1 MKRTKRLQ
9 TVCGQL
15 SPCDTLADVGCDH
28 GYCTLYALE
37 RGLCRRAVISDISRS
52 SLHKAEELLSSYIA
66 EGRVESSLHKAEELL
81 SSYIAEGRV
90 ESVCCAGLSQVSR
103 NCDQVL
109 IAGMGGEE
117 IVKIL
122 EGSFLP
128 QALVLQPM
136 KNTEKV
142 RAFLLEKGYCLV
154 RDFLFYDGPKHYDL
168 LRAERGAPPRAYG
181 SLELEFGYDNI
192 HAPLPDFDRFLRGE
206 IENARGRLEKAAAGR
221 AALQERLRRLE
232 EALHAAFGT
241 L

>member
-66 EGRVESSLHKAEELL
+66 EGRVES
-81 SSYIAEGRV
+81 
-90 ESVCCAGLSQVSR
+90 VCCAGLSQVPC
-103 NCDQVL
+103 NCGQVL

-122 EGSFLP
+122 EGGFLP
-128 QALVLQPM
+128 ANLVLQPM

-192 HAPLPDFDRFLRGE
+192 HAPSPDFDRFLRGE
-206 IENARGRLEKAAAGR
+206 IENARGRLAKADASR

-241 L
+241 V

>member
-52 SLHKAEELLSSYIA
+52 SLHKAEELLSA
-66 EGRVESSLHKAEELL
+66 
-81 SSYIAEGRV
+81 YIAEGRV
-90 ESVCCAGLSQVSR
+90 ESVCCAGLSQVPR

-206 IENARGRLEKAAAGR
+206 IENARGRLEKADASR

>member
-66 EGRVESSLHKAEELL
+66 EGRVES
-81 SSYIAEGRV
+81 
-90 ESVCCAGLSQVSR
+90 VCCAGLSQVPC
-103 NCDQVL
+103 NCGQVL

-122 EGSFLP
+122 EGGFLP

-136 KNTEKV
+136 KNAEKV
-142 RAFLLEKGYCLV
+142 RAFLLGKGYSLV

-168 LRAERGAPPRAYG
+168 LRAERGAPPRVYG

-192 HAPLPDFDRFLRGE
+192 HAPSPDFDRFLRGE
-206 IENARGRLEKAAAGR
+206 IENARGRLAKADASR

>member
-66 EGRVESSLHKAEELL
+66 EGRVES
-81 SSYIAEGRV
+81 
-90 ESVCCAGLSQVSR
+90 VCCAGLSQVPC
-103 NCDQVL
+103 NCAQVL

-142 RAFLLEKGYCLV
+142 RVFLLEKGYSLV

-192 HAPLPDFDRFLRGE
+192 HAPLPDFNRFLRGE
-206 IENARGRLEKAAAGR
+206 IENARGRLEKADASR

>member
-37 RGLCRRAVISDISRS
+37 RGLCRRAVISDISR
-52 SLHKAEELLSSYIA
+52 
-66 EGRVESSLHKAEELL
+66 SSLHKAEELL

-192 HAPLPDFDRFLRGE
+192 HTPSPDFDRFLQGE
-206 IENARGRLEKAAAGR
+206 IENARGRLEKADASR

>member
-28 GYCTLYALE
+28 GYCTLYARE

-66 EGRVESSLHKAEELL
+66 EGRVES
-81 SSYIAEGRV
+81 
-90 ESVCCAGLSQVSR
+90 VCCAGLSQVPC
-103 NCDQVL
+103 NCGQVL

-122 EGSFLP
+122 EGGFLP
-128 QALVLQPM
+128 ANLVLQPM

-192 HAPLPDFDRFLRGE
+192 HAPSPDFDRFLRGE
-206 IENARGRLEKAAAGR
+206 IENARGRLAKADASR

-241 L
+241 V

>member
-37 RGLCRRAVISDISRS
+37 HGLCRRAVISDISRS
-52 SLHKAEELLSSYIA
+52 SL
-66 EGRVESSLHKAEELL
+66 RKAEELL

-90 ESVCCAGLSQVSR
+90 ESVCCAGLSQVPCD
-103 NCDQVL
+103 CDQVL

-122 EGSFLP
+122 EGGFLP
-128 QALVLQPM
+128 QGLVLQPM

-142 RAFLLEKGYCLV
+142 RAFLLEKGYSLV

-192 HAPLPDFDRFLRGE
+192 HTPSPDFRRFLQGE
-206 IENARGRLEKAAAGR
+206 IENARGRLEKADASR

>member
-66 EGRVESSLHKAEELL
+66 EGRVES
-81 SSYIAEGRV
+81 
-90 ESVCCAGLSQVSR
+90 VCCAGLSQIPR

-122 EGSFLP
+122 EGGFLP
-128 QALVLQPM
+128 QGLVLQPM

-192 HAPLPDFDRFLRGE
+192 RAPSPDFRRFLRGE
-206 IENARGRLEKAAAGR
+206 IENARGRLEKADASR

>member
-28 GYCTLYALE
+28 GYCTLYVLE

-66 EGRVESSLHKAEELL
+66 EGRVES
-81 SSYIAEGRV
+81 
-90 ESVCCAGLSQVSR
+90 VCCAGLSQVPC
-103 NCDQVL
+103 NCGQVL

-122 EGSFLP
+122 EGGFLP
-128 QALVLQPM
+128 ANLVLQPM

-154 RDFLFYDGPKHYDL
+154 RYFLFYDGPKHYDL
-168 LRAERGAPPRAYG
+168 LRAEHGAPPRAYG

-192 HAPLPDFDRFLRGE
+192 HAPSPDFDRFLRGE
-206 IENARGRLEKAAAGR
+206 IENARGRLAKADASR

-241 L
+241 V

>member
-37 RGLCRRAVISDISRS
+37 RGLCRRAVISDISR
-52 SLHKAEELLSSYIA
+52 
-66 EGRVESSLHKAEELL
+66 SSLHKAEELL

>member
-66 EGRVESSLHKAEELL
+66 EGRVES
-81 SSYIAEGRV
+81 
-90 ESVCCAGLSQVSR
+90 VCCAGLSQVPC
-103 NCDQVL
+103 NCGQVL

-122 EGSFLP
+122 EDGFLP

-142 RAFLLEKGYCLV
+142 RAFLLEKGYSLV
-154 RDFLFYDGPKHYDL
+154 RDFLFYDGPKYYDL
-168 LRAERGAPPRAYG
+168 LRAERGAQPRAYG

-192 HAPLPDFDRFLRGE
+192 HAPSPDFERFLRGE
-206 IENARGRLEKAAAGR
+206 IENARGRLAKADASR

>member
-66 EGRVESSLHKAEELL
+66 EGRVES
-81 SSYIAEGRV
+81 
-90 ESVCCAGLSQVSR
+90 VCCAGLSQVPC
-103 NCDQVL
+103 NCGQVL

-122 EGSFLP
+122 EDGFLP

-142 RAFLLEKGYCLV
+142 RAFLLEKGYSLV

-192 HAPLPDFDRFLRGE
+192 HAPSPDFDRFLRGE
-206 IENARGRLEKAAAGR
+206 IENARGRLAKADASR

>member
-66 EGRVESSLHKAEELL
+66 EGRVES
-81 SSYIAEGRV
+81 
-90 ESVCCAGLSQVSR
+90 VCCAGLSQVPC
-103 NCDQVL
+103 NCGQVL

-122 EGSFLP
+122 EGGFLP

-136 KNTEKV
+136 KNAEKV
-142 RAFLLEKGYCLV
+142 RAFLLGKGYCLV

-168 LRAERGAPPRAYG
+168 LRAERGAQPRAYG

-192 HAPLPDFDRFLRGE
+192 HAPLPDFERFLRGE
-206 IENARGRLEKAAAGR
+206 IENARGRLAKADASR

>member
-66 EGRVESSLHKAEELL
+66 EGRVES
-81 SSYIAEGRV
+81 
-90 ESVCCAGLSQVSR
+90 VCCAGLSQVPC
-103 NCDQVL
+103 NCGQVL

-168 LRAERGAPPRAYG
+168 LRAERGAQPRAYG
-181 SLELEFGYDNI
+181 SLELKFGYDNI

-206 IENARGRLEKAAAGR
+206 IENARGRLEKADASR

>member
-52 SLHKAEELLSSYIA
+52 C
-66 EGRVESSLHKAEELL
+66 LHKAEELL

-90 ESVCCAGLSQVSR
+90 ESVCCAGLSQIPR

-122 EGSFLP
+122 EGGFLP
-128 QALVLQPM
+128 ANLVLQPM

-206 IENARGRLEKAAAGR
+206 IENARGRLEKADASR

>member
-66 EGRVESSLHKAEELL
+66 EGRA
-81 SSYIAEGRV
+81 
-90 ESVCCAGLSQVSR
+90 ESVCCAGLSQVPC
-103 NCDQVL
+103 NCGQVL

-122 EGSFLP
+122 EDGFLP

-142 RAFLLEKGYCLV
+142 RAFLLEKGYSLV

-192 HAPLPDFDRFLRGE
+192 HAPSPDFDRFLRGE
-206 IENARGRLEKAAAGR
+206 IENARGRLAKADASR

>member
-37 RGLCRRAVISDISRS
+37 RGLCRRAVISDISQS
-52 SLHKAEELLSSYIA
+52 SLHKAEELLSA
-66 EGRVESSLHKAEELL
+66 
-81 SSYIAEGRV
+81 YIAEGRV

-103 NCDQVL
+103 RCDQVL

-122 EGSFLP
+122 ESGFLP
-128 QALVLQPM
+128 ANLVLQPM

-142 RAFLLEKGYCLV
+142 RAFLLGKGYCLV

-168 LRAERGAPPRAYG
+168 LRAERGAPPRSYG
-181 SLELEFGYDNI
+181 SLELEFGNDNI
-192 HAPLPDFDRFLRGE
+192 HAPSPDFERFLRGE
-206 IENARGRLEKAAAGR
+206 IENARARLGKAEASR

-232 EALHAAFGT
+232 EALHAAFGN

>member
-52 SLHKAEELLSSYIA
+52 SLHKAEELLSA
-66 EGRVESSLHKAEELL
+66 
-81 SSYIAEGRV
+81 YIAEGRV
-90 ESVCCAGLSQVSR
+90 ESVCCAGLSQVPC

-192 HAPLPDFDRFLRGE
+192 HAPSPDFRRFLRGE
-206 IENARGRLEKAAAGR
+206 IENARGRLEKADASR

>member
-66 EGRVESSLHKAEELL
+66 EGRVES
-81 SSYIAEGRV
+81 
-90 ESVCCAGLSQVSR
+90 VCCAGLSQVPC
-103 NCDQVL
+103 NCGQVL

-122 EGSFLP
+122 EGGFLP

-206 IENARGRLEKAAAGR
+206 IENARGRLEKADASR

>member
-1 MKRTKRLQ
+1 MKRTTRLQ
-9 TVCGQL
+9 PVCGHL
-15 SPCDTLADVGCDH
+15 SPCDPRADVGCDP
-28 GYCTLYALE
+28 GDCTRAALA
-37 RGLCRRAVISDISRS
+37 RGLCRRAVISDISR
-52 SLHKAEELLSSYIA
+52 
-66 EGRVESSLHKAEELL
+66 SSLHKAEELL

>member
-37 RGLCRRAVISDISRS
+37 RGLCRRAVISDISR
-52 SLHKAEELLSSYIA
+52 
-66 EGRVESSLHKAEELL
+66 SSLHKAEELL

-192 HAPLPDFDRFLRGE
+192 HAPLPDFARFLRGE
-206 IENARGRLEKAAAGR
+206 IENARGRLEKAAAAR

>member
-66 EGRVESSLHKAEELL
+66 EGRVES
-81 SSYIAEGRV
+81 
-90 ESVCCAGLSQVSR
+90 VCCAGLSQVPR

-142 RAFLLEKGYCLV
+142 RAFLLGKGYCLV

>member
-66 EGRVESSLHKAEELL
+66 EGRVES
-81 SSYIAEGRV
+81 
-90 ESVCCAGLSQVSR
+90 VCCAGLSQVPC

-122 EGSFLP
+122 EGGFLP
-128 QALVLQPM
+128 ANLVLQPM

-142 RAFLLEKGYCLV
+142 RAFLLEKGYSLV

-206 IENARGRLEKAAAGR
+206 IENARGRLEKADASR

-232 EALHAAFGT
+232 EALDAAFGT

>member
-66 EGRVESSLHKAEELL
+66 EGRVES
-81 SSYIAEGRV
+81 
-90 ESVCCAGLSQVSR
+90 VCCAGLSQVPR

-122 EGSFLP
+122 EGGFLP
-128 QALVLQPM
+128 ANLVLQPM

-192 HAPLPDFDRFLRGE
+192 HAPSPDFERFLRGE
-206 IENARGRLEKAAAGR
+206 IKNARGRIEKADASR

>member
-37 RGLCRRAVISDISRS
+37 HGLCRRAVISDISRS
-52 SLHKAEELLSSYIA
+52 CL
-66 EGRVESSLHKAEELL
+66 RKAEELL

-122 EGSFLP
+122 EGGFLP
-128 QALVLQPM
+128 QGLVLQPM

-142 RAFLLEKGYCLV
+142 RAFLLEKGYSLV

-192 HAPLPDFDRFLRGE
+192 HTPSPDFRRFLQGE
-206 IENARGRLEKAAAGR
+206 IENARGRLEKADASR

>member
-66 EGRVESSLHKAEELL
+66 EG
-81 SSYIAEGRV
+81 GV

>member
-66 EGRVESSLHKAEELL
+66 EGRVES
-81 SSYIAEGRV
+81 
-90 ESVCCAGLSQVSR
+90 VCCAGLSQVPR

-206 IENARGRLEKAAAGR
+206 IENARGRLEKADASR

>member
-66 EGRVESSLHKAEELL
+66 EGRVES
-81 SSYIAEGRV
+81 
-90 ESVCCAGLSQVSR
+90 VCCAGLSQIPR

-122 EGSFLP
+122 EGGFLP
-128 QALVLQPM
+128 ANLVLQPM

-206 IENARGRLEKAAAGR
+206 IENARGRLEKADASR